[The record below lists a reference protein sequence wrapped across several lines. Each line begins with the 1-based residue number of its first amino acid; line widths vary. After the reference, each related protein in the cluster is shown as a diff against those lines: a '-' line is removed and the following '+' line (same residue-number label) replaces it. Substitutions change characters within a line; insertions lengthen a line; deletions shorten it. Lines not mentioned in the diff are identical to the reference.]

1 MSFSLS
7 ALLLLLTAL
16 TSDATS
22 GQFTLEDQ
30 ESGGKCQGQVTACV
44 VITQCGALLGLL
56 PLIKSGNKKAKM
68 KLLTSHCG
76 FTGPLPMVCCNMK
89 TGYQANK
96 IAKKTIAKKT
106 IAKKINSKLITET
119 EILKESSTALI
130 TKTSTVT
137 SEMNTTTRTEPNA
150 SEITKKTRSMLKQLK
165 TRAEMVSAVETAP
178 LTTKKS
184 TITKT
189 KKMTPTP
196 PVTTKRTA
204 TKGLETTPFTTPA
217 SVLRSTNKLSD
228 RLEPHWNFFR
238 IGF

>member
-16 TSDATS
+16 ASDATS
-22 GQFTLEDQ
+22 GQFTLADQ

-56 PLIKSGNKKAKM
+56 PLIKSGNKKAKL

-76 FTGPLPMVCCNMK
+76 FAGPLPMVCCNMK

-96 IAKKTIAKKT
+96 I

-137 SEMNTTTRTEPNA
+137 SEMNTTTRTEPNT
-150 SEITKKTRSMLKQLK
+150 SEITKKIRSMLKQLK

-184 TITKT
+184 TITTT
-189 KKMTPTP
+189 KKITPTP

-217 SVLRSTNKLSD
+217 SLLRSTNKLSD

>member
-16 TSDATS
+16 ASDATR

-56 PLIKSGNKKAKM
+56 PLIKSGNKKAKL

-76 FTGPLPMVCCNMK
+76 FAGPLPMVCCNMK

-96 IAKKTIAKKT
+96 I
-106 IAKKINSKLITET
+106 IAKKINSKLITEN
-119 EILKESSTALI
+119 EILKESSTSLI
-130 TKTSTVT
+130 TKTSTT
-137 SEMNTTTRTEPNA
+137 KTEAYA
-150 SEITKKTRSMLKQLK
+150 SEITKKIRSMLMLRQLK

-184 TITKT
+184 TITTT

-204 TKGLETTPFTTPA
+204 IKGLETTPFTTPA